1 MESALNPAFGED
13 TTEGMTLLPP
23 DLAAARR
30 RIEAAYDSELLR
42 AAGHRLADLLSDHLC
57 AVESGAGDVL
67 PWRPPEEN
75 IRLATELIHG
85 DCPDFREPAAQ
96 RVCTNGDRENGT
108 VPLGDAGRQA
118 LLDRFSSLVQT
129 MLAHGHNLH
138 HPRYLGHQVPAPLPL
153 AGLMDAVGAVTN
165 QCMAIY
171 DMGPF
176 ATAAEWAMIAELGQR
191 IGWRPGTFAGLAT
204 HGGSLANLTA
214 LLTARNVVLGDSW
227 SSGCWS
233 SGFSRWDK
241 DTDQVAPPKGGTPAP
256 VLVVHADAHYSVARS
271 AGILGLG
278 TRQVVRV
285 GLDERR
291 RMDPQKLDDTLADLR
306 RRAHTVVAVSAC
318 SCSTPVGAFDPLQDV
333 VDVCRQHGVWLHVDA
348 AHGGAACLSARH
360 RALVAGLD
368 RADSVTWDAHKMLFV
383 PALCAL
389 VFYRDAAHRFAAFQQ
404 DATYLFDPAAPGI
417 ADYDSGLRT
426 VECTKRAAVFGLWGA
441 WAIFGPQ
448 LFADL
453 VDVTFALGK
462 TLYEKLS
469 AAADFV
475 PLHEP
480 ECNIVVF
487 RYVPER
493 LRNAPAEVL
502 GRFQMDLRR
511 RIIESGRFYIVSTH
525 IDGIGA
531 LRVTIINPLTT
542 AEHLDELLE
551 TIRRIG
557 ETTKQ

>member
-1 MESALNPAFGED
+1 MESGLNPAFGRVK
-13 TTEGMTLLPP
+13 TEGMTVPAE
-23 DLAAARR
+23 LAAARC
-30 RIEAAYDSELLR
+30 RIETAYDPELFR
-42 AAGHRLADLLSDHLC
+42 AAGHRLAELLSDHLC
-57 AVESGAGDVL
+57 TVQSAGGDVL
-67 PWRPPEEN
+67 PWHPPEDN
-75 IRLATELIHG
+75 VRLAG
-85 DCPDFREPAAQ
+85 DLLRQSA
-96 RVCTNGDRENGT
+96 GS
-108 VPLGDAGRQA
+108 DAGREKLVNQFA
-118 LLDRFSSLVQT
+118 ELVQT

-138 HPRYLGHQVPAPLPL
+138 HPRYIGHQVAAPLPL

-165 QCMAIY
+165 QAMAIY
-171 DMGPF
+171 DMGPW

-214 LLTARNVVLGDSW
+214 LLTARNVALGDGW
-227 SSGCWS
+227 QKGVSGND
-233 SGFSRWDK
+233 R
-241 DTDQVAPPKGGTPAP
+241 PP
-256 VLVVHADAHYSVARS
+256 VLVTHADAHYSVARS

-278 TRQVVRV
+278 TRQVIRV

-291 RMDPQKLDDTLADLR
+291 RMDPQKLDDTLSDLR
-306 RRAHTVVAVSAC
+306 RRGQPIVAVSAC
-318 SCSTPVGAFDPLQDV
+318 SCSTPIGAFDPLEDV
-333 VDVCRQHGVWLHVDA
+333 ADVCRRHKVWLHVDA
-348 AHGGAACLSARH
+348 AHGGAACLSTRH
-360 RALVAGLD
+360 RSLVAGLD

-389 VFYRDAAHRFAAFQQ
+389 VFYRDAAHRFTAFQQ
-404 DATYLFDPAAPGI
+404 DAPYLFDPAAPGM

-426 VECTKRAAVFGLWGA
+426 VECTKRATVFGLWGM
-441 WAIFGPQ
+441 WAMFGPQ

-462 TLYEKLS
+462 TFYEKLL
-469 AAADFV
+469 AADDFV

-493 LRNAPAEVL
+493 LRGASADVL

-511 RIIESGRFYIVSTH
+511 RLIETGRFYIVSTQ

-542 AEHLDELLE
+542 ADHLDELLE
-551 TIRRIG
+551 TIRQAALACQ
-557 ETTKQ
+557 T